1 MLCWSSYCSR
11 REKKQLTV
19 SLASRG
25 GVKLVTYI
33 QWGYRCVQESGQRGG
48 LGGLLTTLVMLSVG
62 TCTGP
67 CFCSQHTIFSPNLFK
82 SGSWVF
88 GLFVLSLICPNCS
101 CTQLFSV
108 SHSFSLFFFFLLKN
122 TFVQVQALQQ
132 RAPGSSLSQKHSK
145 ILAPDSWGASPRC
158 DFSEPRSSHRPICR
172 KELNSL
178 IWDTWFSF
186 INSNLLSPLPGVV
199 AETAIDSIS
208 TTNWHLPSTY
218 VPLLL
223 LLLLLSHFSRVRLCA
238 TP

>member
-108 SHSFSLFFFFLLKN
+108 SHSFSLFFFFCLRIHLSKCQHCSKGPQVPACLKSTVRYWPPIAEVLLQG
-122 TFVQVQALQQ
+122 VISV
-132 RAPGSSLSQKHSK
+132 S
-145 ILAPDSWGASPRC
+145 PDPHIV
-158 DFSEPRSSHRPICR
+158 PY
-172 KELNSL
+172 
-178 IWDTWFSF
+178 
-186 INSNLLSPLPGVV
+186 
-199 AETAIDSIS
+199 AEKS
-208 TTNWHLPSTY
+208 
-218 VPLLL
+218 
-223 LLLLLSHFSRVRLCA
+223 
-238 TP
+238 